1 MASGSSSRLAIPS
14 SSRADSIPASVTSL
28 ELCFDFTVEHD
39 GKKNAN
45 VKSADNA
52 AYRQNLEDGLFPS
65 KIIQSAVFVC
75 IRSAATPGRA

>member
-1 MASGSSSRLAIPS
+1 M
-14 SSRADSIPASVTSL
+14 PASVTSL

-39 GKKNAN
+39 GEKNAD

-52 AYRQNLEDGLFPS
+52 AYRQSLEDGLFPS
-65 KIIQSAVFVC
+65 KIIHSAVFVC